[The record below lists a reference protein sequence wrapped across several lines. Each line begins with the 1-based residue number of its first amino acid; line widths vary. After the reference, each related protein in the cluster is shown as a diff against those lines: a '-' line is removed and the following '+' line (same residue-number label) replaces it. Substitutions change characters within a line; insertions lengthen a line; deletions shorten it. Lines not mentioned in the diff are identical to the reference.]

1 MTSKSFFHC
10 RIGAQGWRFAVKW
23 SNNGFH
29 FLYIQSGRL
38 RRFWPQYFFSSF
50 LTDSDSLSLPPIEH
64 QLQRHPSPPPTR
76 SEILCNSQEQDK
88 FLPDDGIDSSVTI
101 DLRPGRT
108 MNSCKRYFI
117 APESSGLFIRLV
129 RSDQNQND
137 TYRRNLT
144 EFCPLSIVS
153 IDRDRPWHWENLR
166 IFVVWVFNYREIFF
180 IICLDTELKF
190 NIFNVIF
197 FMVIKVKIEIFCWNW
212 KIIFYIF

>member
-1 MTSKSFFHC
+1 MDFTFDNPVAWDDFDL
-10 RIGAQGWRFAVKW
+10 
-23 SNNGFH
+23 NN
-29 FLYIQSGRL
+29 
-38 RRFWPQYFFSSF
+38 FSSF
-50 LTDSDSLSLPPIEH
+50 LFADSDSLSLPPIEH

-88 FLPDDGIDSSVTI
+88 FLPDDGINSSVTI

-129 RSDQNQND
+129 RSDQND

-153 IDRDRPWHWENLR
+153 IDRDRPWHWTNVR
-166 IFVVWVFNYREIFF
+166 KFSVVWVFNYREIFF
-180 IICLDTELKF
+180 IIICLDTELKF
-190 NIFNVIF
+190 NISLKLFSL
-197 FMVIKVKIEIFCWNW
+197 W
-212 KIIFYIF
+212 